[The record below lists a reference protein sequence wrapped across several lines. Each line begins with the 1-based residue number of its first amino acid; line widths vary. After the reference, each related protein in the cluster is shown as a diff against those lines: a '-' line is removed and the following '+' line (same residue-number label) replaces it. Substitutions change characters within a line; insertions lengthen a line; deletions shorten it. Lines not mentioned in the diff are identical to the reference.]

1 MASMCVGGMFLRD
14 PLVGSFLLLAGVLSF
29 ILGML
34 VSMLVGKRCVQP
46 GCYGRVRQL
55 HDIKEE
61 DKIASKEKWTALS
74 SINEFFLADVNVAAK
89 YMHGETVLVIVT
101 GEVVEATILT
111 TNVFSFIPI
120 CLPVYSNTHLLAG
133 VVSF

>member
-1 MASMCVGGMFLRD
+1 MCVGGTFLRD

-46 GCYGRVRQL
+46 GCYGRVRQI

-61 DKIASKEKWTALS
+61 DKIASKEKWTAFS
-74 SINEFFLADVNVAAK
+74 SINECFFGRCERC
-89 YMHGETVLVIVT
+89 GEIYAWRDRSRDRDR
-101 GEVVEATILT
+101 G
-111 TNVFSFIPI
+111 
-120 CLPVYSNTHLLAG
+120 G
-133 VVSF
+133 G